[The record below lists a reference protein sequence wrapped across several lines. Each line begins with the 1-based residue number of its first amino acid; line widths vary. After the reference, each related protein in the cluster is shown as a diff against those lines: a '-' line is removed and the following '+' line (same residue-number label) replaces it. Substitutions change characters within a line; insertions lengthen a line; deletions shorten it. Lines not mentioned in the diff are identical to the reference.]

1 MNICHLKKVYEHL
14 KRLSDC
20 YDVAF
25 YKGTYH
31 KDTERV
37 DMLPLKKGE
46 VIVRMFP
53 TEEDDSSKDKI
64 GMGMICVS
72 DSPNDIH
79 VDYHDLFESIPE

>member
-1 MNICHLKKVYEHL
+1 MPFKKVYEHL

-20 YDVAF
+20 YDVSF
-25 YKGTYH
+25 YKGTYY
-31 KDTERV
+31 KDTEKV

-53 TEEDDSSKDKI
+53 TEKDDSNKDRI

-79 VDYHDLFESIPE
+79 VDYHDLFESIPK

>member
-1 MNICHLKKVYEHL
+1 M
-14 KRLSDC
+14 LS
-20 YDVAF
+20 
-25 YKGTYH
+25 
-31 KDTERV
+31 
-37 DMLPLKKGE
+37 LKKGE

-53 TEEDDSSKDKI
+53 TEEDDSNKDRI